1 MATRPKATI
10 KDLYHLPKDGKAEI
24 VNGELI
30 ARAPTGFLPG
40 RAAGAIYLSLREY
53 ERSTEVGFAFPDNTQ
68 ASRSSYLIANRSAL
82 IAPFIPASPR
92 A

>member
-10 KDLYHLPKDGKAEI
+10 KDLYHLPEDGKAEI

-30 ARAPTGFLPG
+30 SRAPTGFLPG

-53 ERSTEVGFAFPDNTQ
+53 ERNTRPVSPSRIIQ

-82 IAPFIPASPR
+82 IAPSIPASPR